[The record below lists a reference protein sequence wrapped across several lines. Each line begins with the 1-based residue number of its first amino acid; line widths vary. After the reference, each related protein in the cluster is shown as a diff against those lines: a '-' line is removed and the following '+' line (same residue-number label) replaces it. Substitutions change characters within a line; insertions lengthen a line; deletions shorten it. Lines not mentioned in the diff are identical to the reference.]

1 MDARALFDGL
11 SQDSRGHIDA
21 NELLVRSLER
31 GMAVEEVG
39 ALFRALPA
47 LRNKGTISFGEFEA
61 GMRAFPQVIGTTPS
75 VAEQQEA
82 PGKGSNDSPI
92 NRPAMGPVL
101 RPDPVIMASLQ
112 RSAEAS
118 RRFIASEAAAEEAGC
133 CAHTHLQEWLGVQPG
148 VEALRCQRCSK
159 PITDFGWSASRVE
172 EERALAKQV
181 FLSP

>member
-39 ALFRALPA
+39 APFRALPA

-92 NRPAMGPVL
+92 INRPAMGPVL
-101 RPDPVIMASLQ
+101 RPDPVIVGALFVHV
-112 RSAEAS
+112 RLWH
-118 RRFIASEAAAEEAGC
+118 AAQTTQEER
-133 CAHTHLQEWLGVQPG
+133 
-148 VEALRCQRCSK
+148 VEALEDAEAGVHVLSHAHVRVAMLHCQQANRC
-159 PITDFGWSASRVE
+159 
-172 EERALAKQV
+172 
-181 FLSP
+181 